1 MCWKSLDLRSWIWS
15 LGQQVHPS
23 VQQAVSAPGNRQL
36 TGRTEQDSVC
46 FNRAP
51 SRRCQGALFT
61 EVVIRRVF
69 EEAGGLCSALF
80 SAGFHRALEGNP
92 WTRKRRNC
100 AVERDYFVFLRDQMK
115 KMQAGSRLCSLAI
128 KAVIFRE
135 GVWVSSHCICKRNN
149 SRGHWPEP
157 AICLPGRALLLRLK
171 HHAVSGVCSMC
182 CFLCTFLRIPHS
194 GVV

>member
-1 MCWKSLDLRSWIWS
+1 
-15 LGQQVHPS
+15 
-23 VQQAVSAPGNRQL
+23 
-36 TGRTEQDSVC
+36 
-46 FNRAP
+46 
-51 SRRCQGALFT
+51 
-61 EVVIRRVF
+61 
-69 EEAGGLCSALF
+69 
-80 SAGFHRALEGNP
+80 
-92 WTRKRRNC
+92 
-100 AVERDYFVFLRDQMK
+100 MK

-194 GVV
+194 GVVWEYLWEMRRVVLIIHVKEGKVSWILTYDAPVNSYKNRGQVFLKKDFGHSSCPEHDSWVMNTS